1 MIITPDLVKP
11 SLNSKPVIWKEF
23 GAYIDKKITVTRG
36 DPSIS
41 LTTLVAY
48 KICNSCQ
55 RPIGTALLADHYLK
69 CMEMRQRLKEET
81 GETPVPAAAAAT
93 ASKRKR
99 GRPADDLSVESTRN
113 LTPIPQSGSSSGNDR
128 PKKKYKKLVAQRE
141 KEGKKKEARKK
152 LTKPKPPAKD
162 KGPVDVEKQCGV
174 PLPLGGHCKR
184 SLTCKTH
191 SMGAKRAVPGRS
203 APYDVLLQQYQ
214 KRNQAKLAALN
225 ALAVQQR
232 ENQELRDDDVFTQRV
247 LDPDE
252 ETHMVLEGLSKNT
265 AYPLERHVIMPLRR
279 RQKFLALREA
289 YANALIILGN
299 NQQQKSNGPDAGST
313 DQTLANQAILGLIGG
328 LQGRCALINVDLP
341 LELTQLYLLIP
352 GEMYQVRAPSKA
364 ISLTAQ
370 YNQMQQQAFQQ
381 TLQRYQQQ
389 QQQLMQLRQQ
399 QQASSANA
407 NANANANQ

>member
-11 SLNSKPVIWKEF
+11 SLNSKPVIWKEL
-23 GAYIDKKITVTRG
+23 GAYIDQKLHVTRG
-36 DPSIS
+36 DPTIT
-41 LTTLVAY
+41 LDTLVAY

-55 RPIGTALLADHYLK
+55 RPIGSALLGDHYHK
-69 CMEMRQRLKEET
+69 CMEMRQRLKDET
-81 GETPVPAAAAAT
+81 GETPVPAATAAT
-93 ASKRKR
+93 ALKRKR
-99 GRPADDLSVESTRN
+99 GRPADDPLSADSTRQ
-113 LTPIPQSGSSSGNDR
+113 LTPVAPAPSATDR
-128 PKKKYKKLVAQRE
+128 PKKKYKKLVAQKE

-232 ENQELRDDDVFTQRV
+232 ENQKLRDDDVFTQRV

-265 AYPLERHVIMPLRR
+265 PFPLERHVIMPLRR
-279 RQKFLALREA
+279 RQKFLARREA

-299 NQQQKSNGPDAGST
+299 NQPQKSNGLDAGAP

-352 GEMYQVRAPSKA
+352 GEMYQVRAPLKA
-364 ISLTAQ
+364 ISMTAQ

-381 TLQRYQQQ
+381 TFLRYQQQ
-389 QQQLMQLRQQ
+389 QQQLAQLRQ
-399 QQASSANA
+399 QQASSAS
-407 NANANANQ
+407 Q